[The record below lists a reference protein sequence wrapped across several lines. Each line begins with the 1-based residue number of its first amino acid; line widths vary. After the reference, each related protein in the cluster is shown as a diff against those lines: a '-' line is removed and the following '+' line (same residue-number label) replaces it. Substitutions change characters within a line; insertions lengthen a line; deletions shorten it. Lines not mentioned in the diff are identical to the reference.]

1 MSFMCFSKYEC
12 MSVDI
17 TLESMLSG
25 NCKIKMKFENNF
37 NFCCDFITSV
47 IIYIYNFMVLDMY

>member
-1 MSFMCFSKYEC
+1 MCFSKYEC